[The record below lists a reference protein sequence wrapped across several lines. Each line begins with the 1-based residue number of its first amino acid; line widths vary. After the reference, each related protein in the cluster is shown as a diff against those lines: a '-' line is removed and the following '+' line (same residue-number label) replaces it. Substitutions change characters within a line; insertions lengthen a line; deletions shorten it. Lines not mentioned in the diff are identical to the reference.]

1 MQGVRV
7 RLREEGEGAV
17 TRLPGGMG
25 SMPMTTREALHR
37 AILEN
42 PDEDDVRL
50 RYADLL
56 QEEGEGDRAE
66 FVRVQCEL
74 ASRDGCRNCSR
85 LTVAARAFNM
95 SAPVRYCPKCVHLR
109 RRERELFH
117 LLDFPILG
125 HDKPLHALRLTPDE
139 LDRCELLRK
148 GLVSRG
154 FVSEVRLPAAAF
166 TEEVARA
173 LFSRHPI
180 AKVVLS
186 DKKPDLYHFSGVRR
200 DERPNPSFDWW
211 DGEVFDADEP
221 DNIPNHLYLIM
232 ARQHP
237 LLVKDD
243 WIEFSARDAAIAAL
257 SDACVLWGR
266 ELAGLSP
273 LPLSCASSA

>member
-95 SAPVRYCPKCVHLR
+95 SAPVRYCPKCVHLC

-173 LFSRHPI
+173 LFRAHPVTR
-180 AKVVLS
+180 VVVS
-186 DKKPDLYHFSGVRR
+186 DKVPDAI
-200 DERPNPSFDWW
+200 E
-211 DGEVFDADEP
+211 DGEDLRVSGQGWRWWWNGNGDGTAHELP
-221 DNIPNHLYLIM
+221 TELYKRCGRRYEEGGHLLIYRTREG
-232 ARQHP
+232 A
-237 LLVKDD
+237 L
-243 WIEFSARDAAIAAL
+243 AAL
-257 SDACVLWGR
+257 SDACVDYGR
-266 ELAGLSP
+266 HLAGLSR
-273 LPLSCASSA
+273 LPSSSVV